1 MESEMKVIVFQ
12 LNDEEYG
19 VNILQVRSIEK
30 MQSVTRVPKAP
41 HFVKGV
47 INLRGVVTPVID
59 LRKRFSLEEREET
72 EETRIIIVQVEGTEI
87 GLIVDGATDVLDL
100 SEDSIE
106 PPADIVGGVKA
117 EYLHGVAKLT
127 NRLLIMLNLKKVLN
141 PGEIAELKSFEES
154 ENGAV

>member
-19 VNILQVRSIEK
+19 VDILQVRSIEK
-30 MQSVTRVPKAP
+30 IQPVTRVPNAP
-41 HFVKGV
+41 NFVKGV

-59 LRKRFSLEEREET
+59 LRKRFSLDEWEET
-72 EETRIIIVQVEGTEI
+72 EETRIIIVQVEGTEV

-100 SEDSIE
+100 SGDSIE

-117 EYLHGVAKLT
+117 EYLHGVAKLDD
-127 NRLLIMLNLKKVLN
+127 RLLIMLNLKKVLN